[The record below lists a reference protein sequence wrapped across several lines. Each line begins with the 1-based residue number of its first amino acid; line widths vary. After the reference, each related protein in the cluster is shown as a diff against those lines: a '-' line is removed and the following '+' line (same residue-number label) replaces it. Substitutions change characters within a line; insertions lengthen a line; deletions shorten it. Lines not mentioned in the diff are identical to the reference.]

1 MFRVLVDL
9 LGPSV
14 GSAIHV
20 LSLREQAT
28 DEQRLRFRDLVA
40 LGLRSGVSVIG
51 WRYLSPDSGWTVDLR
66 VERDAPVPDVQEFG
80 VLAIAGSTQDGSTGG
95 TPFLASRHEV
105 GGRFVAAHQFL
116 GHEATVIVS
125 APSLRS

>member
-80 VLAIAGSTQDGSTGG
+80 VLAIAGSTQHGSTGG
-95 TPFLASRHEV
+95 PQRAPGLAGLPDR
-105 GGRFVAAHQFL
+105 GRIAR
-116 GHEATVIVS
+116 
-125 APSLRS
+125 SLV